1 MTSLLRMKV
10 KEIYSTIDIIIIIMV
25 VATSTIGTN
34 IIGDLSF
41 IGWMNIDSEVAQY
54 KFTSQLRLLRSH

>member
-1 MTSLLRMKV
+1 MKV

-41 IGWMNIDSEVAQY
+41 IG
-54 KFTSQLRLLRSH
+54 

>member
-25 VATSTIGTN
+25 VATSIIGTN

-41 IGWMNIDSEVAQY
+41 IG
-54 KFTSQLRLLRSH
+54 